1 MSVEHLRKWD
11 VTAIEIALD
20 LETSRLT
27 DPSRLAFSGPAE
39 PRICFVAAFA
49 LTSQLKRIVGAVD
62 RAIPARLPSQL
73 RIFPAPT
80 RNVDSAPVNGISIQ
94 PMRALLQMQSKLIR
108 AIEPGIADSANLIS
122 LARVREMGDASARF
136 VQDFIAC
143 KMLPLFEPQCAAAH
157 VMELRA
163 TGITIYRLGN
173 GGAPEAILA
182 HWPYAPGSRS
192 SLPLESGP

>member
-20 LETSRLT
+20 LETPRL
-27 DPSRLAFSGPAE
+27 PASSHLAFSGPAE

-49 LTSQLKRIVGAVD
+49 LTSQLKRIIGAVD

-73 RIFPAPT
+73 RIFPATT
-80 RNVDSAPVNGISIQ
+80 RHVDSAAVKGTSIQ
-94 PMRALLQMQSKLIR
+94 PMRALLLTQSKLIR
-108 AIEPGIADSANLIS
+108 AIEPGIVDSGDLIS

-136 VQDFIAC
+136 VHDFIPC
-143 KMLPLFEPQCAAAH
+143 KMLPLFEPQYAAAH
-157 VMELRA
+157 VTDLRA

-182 HWPYAPGSRS
+182 HWPYAAGSRG